1 MVYGAAVSR
10 RARLTMWGT
19 SAERHVRSN
28 RQNGPDGFLGLA
40 QVILTG
46 HTHEMQGEI
55 VKMRPAA
62 AIEIGPGHRWHRMR
76 VWNRSPLSSMIT
88 LSLSSP
94 VPRRVSVVR
103 PFRLHAG
110 GKPIRALRVPR
121 CFTFS
126 FEAALHGG
134 GARA

>member
-1 MVYGAAVSR
+1 MSGRDSP
-10 RARLTMWGT
+10 
-19 SAERHVRSN
+19 
-28 RQNGPDGFLGLA
+28 NGKLGLA

-55 VKMRPAA
+55 VKMRPVA

-134 GARA
+134 GACA